1 MIKEVRIG
9 IKIPENFV
17 PEYCAALPVLHT
29 AGVVVLY
36 RGLTG
41 WETLMVQEKR
51 PDPRFLKEF
60 GSSCIPVGRVD
71 VVKDGSIE
79 TGGAKE
85 TARRELYE
93 ETGLQ
98 VSLDDLAYLGRFAVP
113 NACRE
118 ANCPDDHVRYL
129 ISEAVSAFGQE
140 LVWVKPLGER
150 HCLESSDTIMRVCN
164 QGAVCDVFYC
174 VLSEK
179 PEITPPESAEDI
191 PDTTIWWSG
200 IELLTS
206 SSNTRYPRQEIKCR
220 SQAYN
225 LLKTGQAVGK
235 GGIIFLPW
243 SQVDRRVVRPWVPQV
258 LDTLALEKMIEV
270 PVA

>member
-1 MIKEVRIG
+1 MIKEVKTG
-9 IKIPENFV
+9 IKMPGDSV
-17 PEYCAALPVLHT
+17 PEYCEALPVLHT

-71 VVKDGSIE
+71 PVKDSPIE
-79 TGGAKE
+79 TGGAKAA
-85 TARRELYE
+85 ARRELYE
-93 ETGLQ
+93 ETGL
-98 VSLDDLAYLGRFAVP
+98 VVGLDDLAYLGRFPAP
-113 NACRE
+113 NVCQE
-118 ANCPDDHVRYL
+118 ANCPDDHTSFL
-129 ISEAVSAFGQE
+129 ISEIVNVYDQAIVRVRPVTKTPYSGNDA
-140 LVWVKPLGER
+140 R
-150 HCLESSDTIMRVCN
+150 IMRVCSRS
-164 QGAVCDVFYC
+164 AVCDVFYC

-179 PEITPPESAEDI
+179 PEITPPESVEDV

-200 IELLTS
+200 MAALTS
-206 SSNTRYPRQEIKCR
+206 CLNSQYPRKEIKR
-220 SQAYN
+220 TAQSYD

-235 GGIIFLPW
+235 GGTIFLPW

-258 LDTLALEKMIEV
+258 FDTLASEKMIEV
-270 PVA
+270 PTA